1 MLEWNPW
8 WVKKYEFKGVERDIF
23 KEILPWVKRKEIISI
38 IGVRRA
44 GKTTLLYQI
53 IWHLIAHENIKPEH
67 ILFIKADDDRVNAEN
82 LIARCIDEYKAWK
95 NPTSGF
101 FIFVDEIQE
110 VKNWQR
116 TLKRLYDLEKNLK
129 IFISGSNADI
139 LKDELS
145 SLIAGRFSYFEV
157 FPFSFSE
164 FVRARNIQIKDET
177 NLLEKKNVIKNLLIN
192 FVEKGSFPEVVLE
205 ASEKISEE
213 LIRFYFDSIFY
224 RDVIKRK
231 KIRNPAKIESLVKY
245 MLQNVS
251 NLINFSKIAAMLDL
265 SVDSVTEYVKSLED
279 AYLVFSISLFDFSY
293 KKQIINP
300 KKVYCV
306 DTGMRNIVGFN
317 FSSDIG
323 RLYENI
329 VFVHLRRKGKE
340 VFYWKGKRE
349 CDFVVKSGKK
359 LECIE
364 VCYAL
369 DKETKEKE
377 VNALLEAMENFR
389 LRKGL
394 IINDNYEAKEVFKRK
409 TIEFIPLWKW
419 LLKEL

>member
-1 MLEWNPW
+1 MLNWNPW
-8 WVKKYEFKGVERDIF
+8 WTERYEFKGVERDIF
-23 KEILPWVKRKEIISI
+23 KEVLPWVKRKEIISI

-53 IWHLIAHENIKPEH
+53 IWHLIAHENVKPEH

-82 LIARCIDEYKAWK
+82 LIVRCIDEYKAWK

-205 ASEKISEE
+205 ASEKIREE

-231 KIRNPAKIESLVKY
+231 KIRNPAKIEALVKY

-251 NLINFSKIAAMLDL
+251 NLVNFSKIATMLDL
-265 SVDSVTEYVKSLED
+265 SVDSVTEYIKSLED
-279 AYLVFSISLFDFSY
+279 AYLLFSISLFDFSY

-306 DTGMRNIVGFN
+306 DTGIRNIVGFN

-340 VFYWKGKRE
+340 VFYWRGKRE

-359 LECIE
+359 FECIG
-364 VCYAL
+364 VCYTL

-377 VNALLEAMENFR
+377 VNALLEAMENFG
-389 LRKGL
+389 LRKGV
-394 IINDNYEAKEVFKRK
+394 IINENYEAKEVFRRK

-419 LLKEL
+419 LLKGV